1 MILLIPVLLLLSAC
15 FAGAQPNVSMFSVR
29 ATNMTTYGVVSGTNN
44 SASIS
49 TVATITRVPSFS
61 LQYGQIT
68 NAASGSYTT
77 NGITNVISA
86 RLQFSPDNSNWATYT
101 NWSPSNTNAGA
112 ATWSPSMS
120 RVPIY
125 WRIQWF
131 TSNGI
136 PVGAQALIPN

>member
-1 MILLIPVLLLLSAC
+1 MRILIAILLL
-15 FAGAQPNVSMFSVR
+15 AGLAAYAQPNVNMFSIR
-29 ATNMTTYGVVSGTNN
+29 ATNMSTYGVVTGTNN
-44 SASIS
+44 STSIS
-49 TVATITRVPSFS
+49 TVATVTRVPSFS
-61 LQYGQIT
+61 LQYGEIT

-86 RLQFSPDNSNWATYT
+86 RLQFSPDNTNWATYNSWNPT
-101 NWSPSNTNAGA
+101 TTNAGA

-120 RVPIY
+120 RLPIY